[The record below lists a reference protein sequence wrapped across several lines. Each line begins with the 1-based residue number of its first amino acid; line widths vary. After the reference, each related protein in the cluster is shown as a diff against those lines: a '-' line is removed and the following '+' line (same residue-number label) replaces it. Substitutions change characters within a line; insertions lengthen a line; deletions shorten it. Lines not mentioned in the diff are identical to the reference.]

1 MNLIILSALLLTGF
15 GNSSQLPSQSD
26 SLNMIPVA
34 EFSQLSAGEN
44 EHPPKWDTM
53 NFTGISRTSYSLV
66 EVDGKTAVKAESEQS
81 SSGLVREIEIDL
93 KEYPVMRWTWRTE
106 NTFENGNVNEKNGD
120 DYPARLYLLFD
131 YGIKNL
137 PWGLRQRIRILR
149 TFYGRVPTRAI
160 NYIWE
165 SNEPVGTMVENP
177 YTRLVTM
184 VVVESG
190 EDNLGKWVTY
200 ERNVYEDYKA
210 IYGEE
215 PPSIG
220 GVAIMTD
227 SDDTGESAV
236 AYFGDISF
244 HRE

>member
-1 MNLIILSALLLTGF
+1 MNLLFILSALLF
-15 GNSSQLPSQSD
+15 VQSSHEILQTENDTLSV
-26 SLNMIPVA
+26 LHVA
-34 EFSQLSAGEN
+34 EFSQLLPGDF
-44 EHPPKWDTM
+44 EHPPEWDTM
-53 NFTGISRTSYSLV
+53 NFTGISRTKYTI
-66 EVDGKTAVKAESEQS
+66 EEIDGKTAVKANSEQS
-81 SSGLVREIEIDL
+81 SSGLVREVDIDL
-93 KEYPVMRWTWRTE
+93 KEYPVMRWTWRVE
-106 NTFENGNVNEKNGD
+106 NTFEKGNVTEKSGD
-120 DYPARLYLLFD
+120 DYPARVYLLFD
-131 YGIKNL
+131 YDIKNIS
-137 PWGLRQRIRILR
+137 WGLRQRIRVLR

-165 SNEPVGTMVENP
+165 SSEPVGTIVENP

-200 ERNVYEDYKA
+200 ERNVYEDYKT

-215 PPSIG
+215 PPKIG